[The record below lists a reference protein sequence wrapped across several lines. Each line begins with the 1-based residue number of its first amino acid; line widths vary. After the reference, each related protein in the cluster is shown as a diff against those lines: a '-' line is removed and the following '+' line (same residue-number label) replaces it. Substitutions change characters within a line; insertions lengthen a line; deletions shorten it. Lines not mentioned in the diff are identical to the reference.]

1 MLVGSGT
8 EHLIACGR
16 REPFLPSFRTAEKKP
31 AGLQIST
38 VVKTRDREVPPATPY
53 EDMAIIQSGTFPSSE
68 LWAVPGLR
76 RSIPQRSC
84 CATPGTQWG
93 GPYGNSLLCNTIM
106 VPCPPSTVAA
116 KV

>member
-1 MLVGSGT
+1 MSANHRVASVMIARVSG
-8 EHLIACGR
+8 
-16 REPFLPSFRTAEKKP
+16 
-31 AGLQIST
+31 
-38 VVKTRDREVPPATPY
+38 
-53 EDMAIIQSGTFPSSE
+53 
-68 LWAVPGLR
+68 AVPGLR
-76 RSIPQRSC
+76 RSIPLRSC